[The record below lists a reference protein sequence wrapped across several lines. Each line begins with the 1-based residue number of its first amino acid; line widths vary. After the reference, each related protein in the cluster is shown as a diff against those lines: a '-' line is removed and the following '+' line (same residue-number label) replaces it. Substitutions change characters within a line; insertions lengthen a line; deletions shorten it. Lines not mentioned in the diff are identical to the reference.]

1 MMTLDKLMYNS
12 IEMYI
17 LKEALVSIEAGSEMT
32 QS

>member
-1 MMTLDKLMYNS
+1 MMTVDKLMYNS

-17 LKEALVSIEAGSEMT
+17 LKEALVSVEAGIEMP